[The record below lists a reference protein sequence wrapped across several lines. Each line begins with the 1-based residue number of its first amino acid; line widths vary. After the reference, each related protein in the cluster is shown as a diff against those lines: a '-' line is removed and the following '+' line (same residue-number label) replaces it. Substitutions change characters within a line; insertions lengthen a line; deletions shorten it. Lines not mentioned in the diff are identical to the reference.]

1 MADTS
6 FFDKVFPNGIGSAIG
21 FPDSE
26 TFGKTVE
33 TVRDLPDDVLEFL
46 RSSTPDTSV
55 PLTVED
61 KIKQDFSNI
70 PDYFAQGAISS
81 AEYINDLLSA
91 DSPIVAGLKDGSLNE
106 EDYNLDGIDLVQV
119 LGNNLQTDMLP
130 EEFKM
135 VRPGQ
140 SNLSDPTGSGR
151 IKARPTTMGEFELTG
166 KNLEPYNPIGGIQ
179 TIDPELQSEAFGDLE
194 FELEK
199 EKQREIDAVNF
210 RKQEEKLTQGGLNSM
225 TIEESDKINA
235 ESKKMTQEQQEEG
248 FLSAMDDFFEGARGA
263 GPEVPKDRTIAE
275 YKKAFSEATG
285 IDTSGK
291 VDKKDA
297 LMAFG
302 LALMQNKAGK
312 GFNVSKML
320 TEVGV
325 AGDKA
330 LPALNK
336 AKERARQ
343 GALAGGKYAL
353 QTQSSDKAVRAA
365 AEEKM
370 LNRDKVWVYKKG
382 TEDKPFEGF
391 DTGQFEDLNKY
402 ELDKLMKDPKF
413 QEQYEYISAS
423 DRMTVLSKRDEAR
436 IAAQD
441 KGDMW
446 GGGERTSM
454 LGGEANKQGELFQI
468 FGAFK
473 DSNYNGET
481 PTTFNVLENAEHR
494 VEQLLDAQ
502 ENIIK
507 QSNQLGEISSLIGEG
522 VTFGAQIQADV
533 VQFGRALGIDIGGKP
548 SSVKLAQQKLQK
560 IALQKATEILK
571 ESGKTLSDGDRKRV
585 DEYVGKISKWTAGGT
600 DAALLAVNLQN
611 IYEIVVDQPQRDI
624 NQALDWLEENAG
636 VKLGREEP
644 RNSIFSPSSAEE
656 LVAFNKA
663 TGQNLTMK
671 DFQ

>member
-6 FFDKVFPNGIGSAIG
+6 YFDRFLKAEKNPAIQSLKRLPSATLEYLDSLEPDNSLPLTVGEDIIQDFKNIIPNFVDFGLDTGEAI
-21 FPDSE
+21 
-26 TFGKTVE
+26 
-33 TVRDLPDDVLEFL
+33 DDFL
-46 RSSTPDTSV
+46 RSDSA
-55 PLTVED
+55 TV
-61 KIKQDFSNI
+61 S
-70 PDYFAQGAISS
+70 
-81 AEYINDLLSA
+81 
-91 DSPIVAGLKDGSLNE
+91 GLKDGSINE
-106 EDYNLDGIDLVQV
+106 GDVDLTGIDLVEV
-119 LGNNLQTDMLP
+119 LGDNFGPSVP
-130 EEFKM
+130 EEFKN
-135 VRPGQ
+135 VGPGQ
-140 SNLSDPTGSGR
+140 SNRFDPSGGGLF
-151 IKARPTTMGEFELTG
+151 KLRPGEGLGEF
-166 KNLEPYNPIGGIQ
+166 GGLPEEKIP
-179 TIDPELQSEAFGDLE
+179 TLSPELQSEAFGDLE

-199 EKQREIDAVNF
+199 EKQRKIDAENF

-225 TIEESDKINA
+225 TIAESDKINA

-291 VDKKDA
+291 VDKKDT

-312 GFNVSKML
+312 GLNVGKML
-320 TEVGV
+320 ESVGE

-330 LPALNK
+330 LPALEK

-370 LNRDKVWVYKKG
+370 LNRDKYWVYKKG
-382 TEDKPFEGF
+382 TSDKPFEGF
-391 DTGQFEDLNKY
+391 ETGQFEDLNKY

-413 QEQYEYISAS
+413 QEQYEFISS
-423 DRMTVLSKRDEAR
+423 NDRMTVLSKREEAK
-436 IAAQD
+436 IAAGD

-446 GGGERTSM
+446 SPGERTSM
-454 LGGEANKQGELFQI
+454 LGGDPNQQGELFQI
-468 FGAFK
+468 FGAYK
-473 DSNYNGET
+473 DSNYDGET
-481 PTTFNVLENAEHR
+481 PTTFNVIENANLR

-507 QSNQLGEISSLIGEG
+507 QSKQLGEISSLIGEG

-533 VQFGRALGIDIGGKP
+533 VQFGRALGIDIGGRP

-560 IALQKATEILK
+560 IALQKATEILR

-611 IYEIVVDQPQRDI
+611 IYEIVVDQPQKDI
-624 NQALDWLEENAG
+624 NKALDWLEKNAG
-636 VKLGREEP
+636 VKLGAQESS
-644 RNSIFSPSSAEE
+644 NSAYLPKSAAE

>member
-6 FFDKVFPNGIGSAIG
+6 FFDTVFPNGVASAIG

-46 RSSTPDTSV
+46 RSLEPDTSI
-55 PLTVED
+55 PLTVSD

-70 PDYFAQGAISS
+70 PTYFGQGALNS
-81 AEYINDLLSA
+81 AEYLNDILSA

-119 LGNNLQTDMLP
+119 LGPNLQTNMLP
-130 EEFKM
+130 EEFRN

-140 SNLSDPTGSGR
+140 SNRSDPTGRGNF
-151 IKARPTTMGEFELTG
+151 KPRPGEGLGEF
-166 KNLEPYNPIGGIQ
+166 GGLPEQKIP
-179 TIDPELQSEAFGDLE
+179 TLSPELQSEAFGDLE
-194 FELEK
+194 FDLET
-199 EKQREIDAVNF
+199 ERQRKIDAEEF
-210 RKQEEKLTQGGLNSM
+210 RANEAQLVKTQGGLNSM

-330 LPALNK
+330 LPALEK

-382 TEDKPFEGF
+382 TADKPFEGF

-494 VEQLLDAQ
+494 VAQLLDAQ

>member
-6 FFDKVFPNGIGSAIG
+6 FFDKVFPNGVGSAIG

-33 TVRDLPDDVLEFL
+33 TVRDLPTDVLEFL
-46 RSSTPDTSV
+46 RSVEPDTSI
-55 PLTVED
+55 PLTVLD

-119 LGNNLQTDMLP
+119 LGPNLQTNMLP
-130 EEFKM
+130 EEFRN

-140 SNLSDPTGSGR
+140 SNRSDPTGKGNF
-151 IKARPTTMGEFELTG
+151 KPRPGEGLGEF
-166 KNLEPYNPIGGIQ
+166 GGLPEQKIP
-179 TIDPELQSEAFGDLE
+179 TLSPELQSEAFGDLE
-194 FELEK
+194 FDLET
-199 EKQREIDAVNF
+199 ERQRKIDAEEF
-210 RKQEEKLTQGGLNSM
+210 RANEAQLVKTQGGLNSM
-225 TIEESDKINA
+225 TIAESDKINA
-235 ESKKMTQEQQEEG
+235 ESKKMTEEQQEEG

-285 IDTSGK
+285 IDTSGE

-330 LPALNK
+330 LPALEK

-382 TEDKPFEGF
+382 TADKPFEGF

>member
-6 FFDKVFPNGIGSAIG
+6 FFDKVFPNGVGSAIG

-33 TVRDLPDDVLEFL
+33 TVRDLPTDVLEFL
-46 RSSTPDTSV
+46 RSVEPDTSI
-55 PLTVED
+55 PLTVSD

-70 PDYFAQGAISS
+70 PTYFAKGAVGS

-119 LGNNLQTDMLP
+119 LGPNLQTNMLP
-130 EEFKM
+130 EEFRN

-140 SNLSDPTGSGR
+140 SNRSDPTGRGNF
-151 IKARPTTMGEFELTG
+151 KPRPGEGLGEF
-166 KNLEPYNPIGGIQ
+166 GGLPEQKIP
-179 TIDPELQSEAFGDLE
+179 TLSPELQSEAFGDLE
-194 FELEK
+194 FDLET
-199 EKQREIDAVNF
+199 ERQRKIDAEEF
-210 RKQEEKLTQGGLNSM
+210 RANEAQLVKTQGGLNSM
-225 TIEESDKINA
+225 TIAESDKINA
-235 ESKKMTQEQQEEG
+235 ESKKMTEEQQEEG

-330 LPALNK
+330 LPALEK

-382 TEDKPFEGF
+382 TADKPFEGF

-494 VEQLLDAQ
+494 VAQLLDAQ

>member
-6 FFDKVFPNGIGSAIG
+6 FFDKVFPNGVGSAIG

-33 TVRDLPDDVLEFL
+33 TVRDLPTDVLEFL
-46 RSSTPDTSV
+46 RSSTPDTSI

-119 LGNNLQTDMLP
+119 LGDNFGPRVP

-140 SNLSDPTGSGR
+140 SNISDPTESGR
-151 IKARPTTMGEFELTG
+151 IKARPGTMGEFEITG
-166 KNLEPYNPIGGIQ
+166 KKLEPYDPTGGIQ
-179 TIDPELQSEAFGDLE
+179 TINPELQSEAFGDLE

-235 ESKKMTQEQQEEG
+235 ESKKMTEEQQEEG

-330 LPALNK
+330 LPALEK

-382 TEDKPFEGF
+382 TADKPFEGF